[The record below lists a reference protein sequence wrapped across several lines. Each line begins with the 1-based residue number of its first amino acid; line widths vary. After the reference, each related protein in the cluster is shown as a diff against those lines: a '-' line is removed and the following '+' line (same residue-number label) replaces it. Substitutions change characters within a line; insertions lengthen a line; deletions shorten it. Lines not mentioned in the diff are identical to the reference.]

1 MDRNKSVNFLTSI
14 IKTALI
20 FLAVALLCFYFGS
33 FNRAYAANY
42 NEAQSGITIHG
53 NYDIT
58 TANEGAYAGKS
69 VDPSLFS
76 AGSYYTALYS
86 GGTVDV
92 TNGYMYEA
100 AASGTTST
108 VRLFDEYSGTFSIFG
123 QGFYDADSSPYDYNT
138 LSFTF
143 TNLANTNQYIKLV
156 FTQNS
161 TYNNLDFNAYYYD
174 LDVQETAVYKT
185 TSDMPLMASFS
196 ATSHYMTNKNKTA
209 LKFSYDNSTQA
220 LNLAN
225 SGSTKDHNLNTLLST
240 TLSEFSSYS
249 VDMSF
254 ENKDEEHT
262 AKFIIYELCGKLLD
276 IGVHDNYDITTAND
290 GAYASK
296 SVDPSKFSATSY
308 YTELYSGDRLDVTKG
323 RLYMA
328 GKKNTTSTIR
338 LFDEHSGTFSIVG
351 QGFYDADSSPYD
363 YNRLSFQFT
372 NTANTNQYIKLVFI
386 QNASNY
392 LEFNAYY
399 YDKGI
404 QDSAINR
411 MSSNMALMASFTATS
426 NYMTNKNKTALKFS
440 YNNSTQALNLAN
452 SGSVR
457 DHNLNDLLSAT
468 LPTFSS
474 YSVDMLFEQKGQTNT
489 AKFIAYELC
498 GQVLIE
504 PDTEKPKITVDGNYR
519 QYYLKGE
526 TLEILPFT
534 ATDESGIKES
544 GVRAEKGGQ
553 PVEISEGTLALNSLG
568 EYTIIYYAFDNFDNE
583 NESEFTVNVTE
594 ITVAEKIILEGD
606 GVAQSIPQLVTPSG
620 WNYSFTMKDKSGNE
634 VNLENGAYVFNE
646 VQKYTVYYSVIPE
659 SETTAKFHYQTEIEI
674 TDTTKPVIT
683 LSGEYEKEY
692 ESNYELSIIGATVTD
707 NCKNPQL
714 TVEVLYD
721 GLKVEISTDNKVK
734 LDKAGKY
741 VVKYTATDA
750 SGNSEVLSVEL
761 QVNET
766 ATDGGCSCNSN
777 INSGNALLLTVV
789 VLAFAVLLRKRI
801 KKHN

>member
-1 MDRNKSVNFLTSI
+1 MNRNKSVNFLTFI
-14 IKTALI
+14 IKTGLI

-42 NEAQSGITIHG
+42 NEAQSGVTIHQ
-53 NYDIT
+53 NYDVT

-86 GGTVDV
+86 GGTVDI
-92 TNGYMYEA
+92 TSGYMYEA
-100 AASGTTST
+100 DKKGVTSK
-108 VRLFDEYSGTFSIFG
+108 VRLLDEYHGTFSIFG
-123 QGFYDADSSPYDYNT
+123 QGFYDADSSPYDYGR
-138 LSFTF
+138 LAFIF
-143 TNLANTNQYIKLV
+143 TNLANTQQYIK
-156 FTQNS
+156 FS
-161 TYNNLDFNAYYYD
+161 FNQTASNYLEMYIYYYD

-185 TSDMPLMASFS
+185 ASSMQLMASFTDKS
-196 ATSHYMTNKNKTA
+196 AWMTSQKKTA
-209 LKFSYDNSTQA
+209 FKFSYNNETQA
-220 LNLAN
+220 LNIAN
-225 SGSTKDHNLNTLLST
+225 KSSVRDHNVNTLLNT
-240 TLSEFSSYS
+240 TLSAFPSYS

-254 ENKDEEHT
+254 ENKSQANT
-262 AKFIIYELCGKLLD
+262 AKFIIYELCGQVLAGETLTDTAAPIMLSVGASVADGKLTAKAYDLVD
-276 IGVHDNYDITTAND
+276 GVITNGFVFT
-290 GAYASK
+290 
-296 SVDPSKFSATSY
+296 VEDPQ
-308 YTELYSGDRLDVTKG
+308 GQDVT
-323 RLYMA
+323 
-328 GKKNTTSTIR
+328 NV
-338 LFDEHSGTFSIVG
+338 D
-351 QGFYDADSSPYD
+351 DSSIFHPETTGEY
-363 YNRLSFQFT
+363 T
-372 NTANTNQYIKLVFI
+372 ITAYVLD
-386 QNASNY
+386 ASNRQSDVM
-392 LEFNAYY
+392 E
-399 YDKGI
+399 
-404 QDSAINR
+404 
-411 MSSNMALMASFTATS
+411 
-426 NYMTNKNKTALKFS
+426 
-440 YNNSTQALNLAN
+440 
-452 SGSVR
+452 
-457 DHNLNDLLSAT
+457 
-468 LPTFSS
+468 
-474 YSVDMLFEQKGQTNT
+474 NT
-489 AKFIAYELC
+489 IT
-498 GQVLIE
+498 VE

-568 EYTIIYYAFDNFDNE
+568 EYTIVYYAFDNFDNE

-721 GLKVEISTDNKVK
+721 GLKVEIGSDNKVK

-777 INSGNALLLTVV
+777 INSGNALLLAVV
-789 VLAFAVLLRKRI
+789 VLAFAVFLRKRI